1 MSSKK
6 TVIGDS
12 KITGRFQLTVPKA
25 VRQKFGFKVGDLVV
39 FMLSDEGELVIKKV
53 QI

>member
-6 TVIGDS
+6 TVLGDS

-25 VRQKFGFKVGDLVV
+25 VRQRFGFKVGDLVA
-39 FMLSDEGELVIKKV
+39 FMLSESGELIIKKI